1 MANSKISALTSG
13 NPAQSGDEIPI
24 ARGGANYKI
33 TAGSIASLSGNGD
46 VVGPALATDNAVARF
61 DGTTGKLIQNSVITI
76 EDDGSM
82 VIPANSTNAGLR
94 ITQTGTGDAILVE
107 DSANPDSSPFVVDGN
122 GIVITGN
129 TAAVSAYGFNNQFQV
144 LSTSN
149 SYQLNAAFRNDAFS
163 PFLTLAHSRN
173 TSIGGHTVLQ
183 NGDDTG
189 LLAFAGS
196 DGTQFIRTAQIYS
209 AVDGTP
215 GTNDMP
221 GRLIFS
227 TTADGASSP
236 TERVRIN
243 ASGLTTVGYS
253 AATGAALSTTVA
265 AKLYSANTTYTDG
278 ITAASGTVTHGTI
291 VSFDNPAIAASNASV
306 TYTNASTLYIDGAPS
321 AGSNVTITNPYALY
335 VAAGTVYFGG
345 SANFTWDGTN
355 AQIGATGALRFADTD
370 SSNYVAFKAAGT
382 VASNVTWT
390 LPSADGTNGQALVTN
405 GTGTLSWATASG
417 SPGGS
422 TTQLQYNNAG
432 AFAGAT
438 NLVTDGSNLTINAQ
452 GDLRFGDSDSSN
464 WVAFQAPATV
474 SSNVTWTLPSADGTS
489 GQFLSTNGTGTLS
502 WATASGGGSNTGSNI
517 YLANTYG
524 AF

>member
-1 MANSKISALTSG
+1 MANSKISALTDG

-24 ARGGANYKI
+24 ARSGANYKI
-33 TAGSIASLSGNGD
+33 TAGSIASLGGD
-46 VVGPALATDNAVARF
+46 VDGPASATDNAVARF
-61 DGTTGKLIQNSVITI
+61 DGTTGKLIQNSAITI

-94 ITQTGTGDAILVE
+94 ITQTGTGNALVVE
-107 DSANPDSSPFVVDGN
+107 DSANPDSTPFVIDAS
-122 GIVITGN
+122 GN
-129 TAAVSAYGFNNQFQV
+129 TYIGRTSAALGAKLEVQNDSA
-144 LSTSN
+144 S
-149 SYQLNAAFRNDAFS
+149 
-163 PFLTLAHSRN
+163 AH
-173 TSIGGHTVLQ
+173 VLQ
-183 NGDDTG
+183 LCVSDTHSPTTIFERIRAGTTAVQSGDTLG
-189 LLAFAGS
+189 QLSFRAF
-196 DGTQFIRTAQIYS
+196 DGTGVPTGAVISA

-221 GRLIFS
+221 GRLVFS